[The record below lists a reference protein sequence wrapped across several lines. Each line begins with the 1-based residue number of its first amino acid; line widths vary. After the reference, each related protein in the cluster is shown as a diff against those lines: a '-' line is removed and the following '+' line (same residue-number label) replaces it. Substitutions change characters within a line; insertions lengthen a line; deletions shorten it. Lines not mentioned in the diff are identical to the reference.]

1 LTRDLLDTPLHTLGS
16 EQPRRNAERRDVA
29 AYDRRM
35 EFQGKNVV
43 VTGAGRGIGAALA
56 TEFHTR
62 GANVVL
68 ADLAGADE
76 VAANLG
82 DRAAGLIADVST
94 EEGNRQ
100 LVAQANA
107 AFGPID
113 LFFAN
118 AGVGTGR
125 ELDTTTEDDWDL
137 AFDVNVHAHRWA
149 AKYLVPDWLERGEGY
164 FCSTASAAGLLA
176 QIGSGAYTLT
186 KRAAVAFAEWM
197 AITYGDRGIRVTCL
211 CPQGVNTAM
220 LHAGD
225 DEVAG
230 TNVVKA
236 AGAVLEPDDVAV
248 MVADTIE
255 REQFFVLPHPEVA
268 GYMQLKASDP
278 ERWLGGM
285 RKLQRRVMGG

>member
-1 LTRDLLDTPLHTLGS
+1 
-16 EQPRRNAERRDVA
+16 
-29 AYDRRM
+29 M
-35 EFQGKNVV
+35 EFQKKNVV
-43 VTGAGRGIGAALA
+43 VTGAGRGIGKALA
-56 TEFHTR
+56 SEFHAR
-62 GANVVL
+62 GARVVL
-68 ADLAGADE
+68 ADIVGAE
-76 VAANLG
+76 GVAAKLN
-82 DRAAGLIADVST
+82 DRAVGLTADVST
-94 EEGNRQ
+94 EEGNRK
-100 LVAQANA
+100 LVEQATA

-125 ELDTTTEDDWDL
+125 KLDNTTEDDWDL
-137 AFDVNVHAHRWA
+137 AFAVNVHAHRWA

-176 QIGSGAYTLT
+176 QIGSGPYTLT

-197 AITYGDRGIRVTCL
+197 AITYGDGGIRVTCL
-211 CPQGVNTAM
+211 CPQGVNTDM

-248 MVADTIE
+248 TVADTIE
-255 REQFFVLPHPEVA
+255 REEFFVLPHPEVA
-268 GYMQLKASDP
+268 DYMQLKANDP

-285 RKLQRRVMGG
+285 RKLQRRVLGG

>member
-1 LTRDLLDTPLHTLGS
+1 MDL
-16 EQPRRNAERRDVA
+16 A
-29 AYDRRM
+29 
-35 EFQGKNVV
+35 GKHVV

-56 TEFHTR
+56 REFHQR
-62 GANVVL
+62 AANVVL
-68 ADLAGADE
+68 ADRVGADE
-76 VAANLG
+76 AAGSIGG
-82 DRAAGLIADVST
+82 DRVVGLTADIST
-94 EEGNRQ
+94 EVGNEA
-100 LVAQANA
+100 LITQAIE

-118 AGVGTGR
+118 AGVGSGTD
-125 ELDTTTEDDWDL
+125 LADTPEDVWET

-149 AKYLVPDWLERGEGY
+149 AKHLVPAWLERGEGY

-176 QIGSGAYTLT
+176 QIGSGPYTLT

-197 AITYGDRGIRVTCL
+197 AITYGDAGIKVTCL

-225 DEVAG
+225 DAVSG
-230 TNVVKA
+230 GNVVKA

-248 MVADTIE
+248 QVADAIE
-255 REQFFVLPHPEVA
+255 AERFFVLPHPEVA
-268 GYMQLKASDP
+268 DYMQTKASDP

-285 RKLQRRVMGG
+285 RKLQRRVMGA